1 MNWRLILTLS
11 AFGVL
16 MGVATVLGITK
27 GIEGL
32 LWLIIA
38 IFCAF
43 WIARNVK
50 EKHFQ
55 HGLLVGIIAG
65 SIAPLIQVLL
75 FSTYAANNPEI
86 ARNTPAGW
94 SARTLFLIMTP
105 FIGGV
110 SGLVL
115 GLLAWMAGKI
125 FRQSPA

>member
-1 MNWRLILTLS
+1 MNWRLIFTLS
-11 AFGVL
+11 VVGVL

-27 GIEGL
+27 GMEGL

-55 HGLLVGIIAG
+55 HGLLVGVIAG

-86 ARNTPAGW
+86 VRDAPPGW

-105 FIGGV
+105 FIGVV

-115 GLLAWMAGKI
+115 GLLTWAAGKV
-125 FRQSPA
+125 FRKSPA